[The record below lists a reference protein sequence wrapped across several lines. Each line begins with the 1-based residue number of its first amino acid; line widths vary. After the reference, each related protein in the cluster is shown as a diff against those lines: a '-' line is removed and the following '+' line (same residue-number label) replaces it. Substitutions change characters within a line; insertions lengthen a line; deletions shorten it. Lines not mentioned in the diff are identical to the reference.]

1 MSHIK
6 GNIDQSSKLYQI
18 KAVSDKNIISGKND
32 LTHILHL
39 NELIKQSNIEELQNY
54 IQKEKPS
61 HFEIKIAIA
70 ELLKK
75 YEHKDQ
81 NFYIML
87 NLFLNTGFPINTG
100 INFQKKELLN
110 NPNLEEN
117 EEVTLL
123 NLAILLNDLE
133 FAKIVLKYHD
143 KNTINERDEKGL
155 NAIIN
160 SILFNK
166 NDNTDI
172 INLLISH
179 GADLNIIFKLEIA
192 PNKLEEHSLFTLA
205 CYKNLP
211 NVIKLLLDNPQIYV
225 NFQVQPT
232 GDTGLHICARGG
244 MENALKVLLSSDKIN
259 PDILNNEGKKA
270 DKLISDNENKNEI
283 LKLFVNHYNYIS
295 NKKNDVNNNLSIMKN
310 NNQYGNINNINK
322 KNINNEQLN
331 LNNINN
337 NINLINYDKINI
349 NNNNRNDEYKNYIN
363 NNNNLNNKNKM
374 SNMSN
379 NIEANQLR
387 QNLNTDNMASNESS
401 DFSEDQEI
409 KEKINSNKNIK
420 PQKINVNSQNPN
432 QPLSQMNSIKI
443 LNQKI
448 YNNLI
453 SNANSNFNFNVEIP
467 IKMIPRKKGFFKTEK
482 FKSLNNFFTPK
493 LNSFPILNLDTN
505 DKTFQLELEINELTS
520 QIKDLD
526 TETKEM
532 KERIE
537 KKKKIIEEKYN
548 DLKSKEDKLNKLNS
562 ELKKSQENEEQLMK
576 QQKEIISKFPEGKIY
591 EHSNKNGNKRELK
604 FRYHEIDELHMYK
617 ILNKDLLDYEL
628 YITERIRRQNEAIQ
642 IENKI
647 NEIKNIIKSL
657 SQEYDVQIYGSY
669 AMGLN
674 MEWSDVDLVLVK
686 NNENLENENN
696 NDENILLM
704 QQNNNDAND
713 NISVANT
720 DSTRESNNQQMLNQN
735 NNIPYPNP
743 INDSNIFDA
752 FIQRLRTNN
761 LEWIKGMN
769 IRDNLEIKILRI
781 ECSVNIPG
789 QNQSKRFDI
798 DISIEN
804 EKHNGLKCVN
814 LIKSYLN
821 EYPMLKPITIALRA
835 ILHSANLH
843 LPDKGGLS
851 AYGLILMVVSYI
863 QSQKESLNLN
873 EPDLCGKI
881 FYGFLKHYGVIFD
894 FNKYLI
900 LTYPANENSS
910 PNTDKESYINMNQY
924 GQEFIILDPLNNT
937 NNVAI
942 KSYQFMNLKMAF
954 MIAYMVTKEDCDCGC
969 HFGEAEFENSFLSTE
984 HCYLK
989 RMLNS
994 VRRFQG

>member
-1 MSHIK
+1 MSHTK
-6 GNIDQSSKLYQI
+6 GNFDQSSKANLYKI
-18 KAVSDKNIISGKND
+18 KAISDKNIISGKNE

-61 HFEIKIAIA
+61 QFEIKVAIA
-70 ELLKK
+70 ELMKK
-75 YEHKDQ
+75 YDPKDQ

-87 NLFLNTGFPINTG
+87 NIFLNTGFPINTG

-110 NPNLEEN
+110 NANLEEN
-117 EEVTLL
+117 EEVNLL

-133 FAKIVLKYHD
+133 FTKIVLKYHD
-143 KNTINERDEKGL
+143 KNTINEKDVKGQ

-179 GADLNIIFKLEIA
+179 GANLNITFKLEIS
-192 PNKLEEHSLFTLA
+192 PNKFEEHSLFTLA

-225 NFQVQPT
+225 NFQVHPT

-259 PDILNNEGKKA
+259 PDILNKEGKKA

-295 NKKNDVNNNLSIMKN
+295 KKKNDVNNNLTMMKN
-310 NNQYGNINNINK
+310 NNQFGNINNINK

-331 LNNINN
+331 ANNINN
-337 NINLINYDKINI
+337 NINI
-349 NNNNRNDEYKNYIN
+349 NNNRNDEYKNYIN
-363 NNNNLNNKNKM
+363 KNNLNNKNKM
-374 SNMSN
+374 SNMN
-379 NIEANQLR
+379 NNLEANQIR
-387 QNLNTDNMASNESS
+387 QNINTENMVSNESS
-401 DFSEDQEI
+401 DFSEDQET
-409 KEKINSNKNIK
+409 KEKINNGKNIK
-420 PQKINVNSQNPN
+420 PQKINVNNPNSN

-453 SNANSNFNFNVEIP
+453 SNGNSNFNFNVEIP

-493 LNSFPILNLDTN
+493 LNSFPILNLDIN
-505 DKTFQLELEINELTS
+505 DKTFQLELEISELNSKINELD
-520 QIKDLD
+520 K
-526 TETKEM
+526 ETKEM

-537 KKKKIIEEKYN
+537 KKKKLIEEKN
-548 DLKSKEDKLNKLNS
+548 KDLNSKEEKLSELNS
-562 ELKKSQENEEQLMK
+562 NLQKAQENEEQLMK
-576 QQKEIISKFPEGKIY
+576 EQKEIISKFPEGKIY
-591 EHSNKNGNKRELK
+591 DKSNKNSNNKRELK
-604 FRYHEIDELHMYK
+604 FRYNEIDELQMYK

-642 IENKI
+642 FENKI
-647 NEIKNIIKSL
+647 NEIKNIIRSL
-657 SQEYDVQIYGSY
+657 SQEYDVQTYGSY

-674 MEWSDVDLVLVK
+674 MEWSDIDLVLVK
-686 NNENLENENN
+686 VNDNQENENN

-704 QQNNNDAND
+704 QPNNNDAQND

-720 DSTRESNNQQMLNQN
+720 DSTRESVNPLLINQN
-735 NNIPYPNP
+735 NNIQFPNQ
-743 INDSNIFDA
+743 INNSNILDLL
-752 FIQRLRTNN
+752 IQRLRTNPQ
-761 LEWIKGMN
+761 EWIKGMN
-769 IRDNLEIKILRI
+769 LRENLEIKILRI

-789 QNQSKRFDI
+789 ENQARRFDI
-798 DISIEN
+798 DITIEN
-804 EKHNGLKCVN
+804 EKHYGLKCVN
-814 LIKSYLN
+814 LIKSYLK

-873 EPDLCGKI
+873 EPDICGKI

-900 LTYPANENSS
+900 LTYPTNENSNG
-910 PNTDKESYINMNQY
+910 NTDKESYNNMNQY

-942 KSYQFMNLKMAF
+942 KSFQFMNLKMAF

>member
-1 MSHIK
+1 MSHTK
-6 GNIDQSSKLYQI
+6 GNFDQSSKANLYKI
-18 KAVSDKNIISGKND
+18 KAISDKNIISGKNE

-61 HFEIKIAIA
+61 QFEIKVAIA
-70 ELLKK
+70 ELMKK
-75 YEHKDQ
+75 YDPKDQ

-87 NLFLNTGFPINTG
+87 NIFLNTGFPINTG

-110 NPNLEEN
+110 NANLEEN
-117 EEVTLL
+117 EEVNLL

-133 FAKIVLKYHD
+133 FAKLVLKYHD
-143 KNTINERDEKGL
+143 KNTINEKDEKGQ

-179 GADLNIIFKLEIA
+179 GANLNITFKLEIS
-192 PNKLEEHSLFTLA
+192 PNKFEEHSLFTLA

-225 NFQVQPT
+225 NFQVHPT

-259 PDILNNEGKKA
+259 PDILNKEGKKA

-295 NKKNDVNNNLSIMKN
+295 KKKNDVNNNLTMMKN
-310 NNQYGNINNINK
+310 NNQFGNINNINK

-331 LNNINN
+331 ANNINN
-337 NINLINYDKINI
+337 NINI
-349 NNNNRNDEYKNYIN
+349 NNNRNDEYKNYIN
-363 NNNNLNNKNKM
+363 KNNLNNKNKM
-374 SNMSN
+374 SNMN
-379 NIEANQLR
+379 NNLEANQIR
-387 QNLNTDNMASNESS
+387 QNINTQNMVSNESS
-401 DFSEDQEI
+401 DFSEDQET
-409 KEKINSNKNIK
+409 KEKINNGKNIK
-420 PQKINVNSQNPN
+420 PQKINVNNPNSN

-453 SNANSNFNFNVEIP
+453 SNGNSNFNFNVEIP

-493 LNSFPILNLDTN
+493 LNSFPILNLDIN
-505 DKTFQLELEINELTS
+505 DKTFQLELEISELNSKINELD
-520 QIKDLD
+520 K
-526 TETKEM
+526 ETKEM

-537 KKKKIIEEKYN
+537 KKKKLIEEKN
-548 DLKSKEDKLNKLNS
+548 KDLNSKEEELNKLNS
-562 ELKKSQENEEQLMK
+562 NLQKAQENEEQLMK
-576 QQKEIISKFPEGKIY
+576 EQKEIISKFPEGKIY
-591 EHSNKNGNKRELK
+591 DKSNKNSNNKRELK
-604 FRYHEIDELHMYK
+604 FRYNEIDELQMYK

-642 IENKI
+642 FENKI
-647 NEIKNIIKSL
+647 NEIKNIIRSL
-657 SQEYDVQIYGSY
+657 SQEYDVQTYGSY

-674 MEWSDVDLVLVK
+674 MEWSDIDLVLVK
-686 NNENLENENN
+686 VNDNQENENN

-704 QQNNNDAND
+704 QPNNNDAQND

-720 DSTRESNNQQMLNQN
+720 DSTRESVNPLLINQN
-735 NNIPYPNP
+735 NNIQFPNQ
-743 INDSNIFDA
+743 INNSNILDLL
-752 FIQRLRTNN
+752 IQRLRTNPQ
-761 LEWIKGMN
+761 EWIKGMN
-769 IRDNLEIKILRI
+769 LRENLEIKILRI

-789 QNQSKRFDI
+789 ENQPRRFDI
-798 DISIEN
+798 DITIEN
-804 EKHNGLKCVN
+804 EKHYGLKCVN
-814 LIKSYLN
+814 LIKSYLK

-873 EPDLCGKI
+873 EPDICGKI

-900 LTYPANENSS
+900 LTYPTNENSNG
-910 PNTDKESYINMNQY
+910 NTDKESYNNMNQY

-942 KSYQFMNLKMAF
+942 KSFQFMNLKMAF

>member
-1 MSHIK
+1 MSHTK
-6 GNIDQSSKLYQI
+6 GNFDQSSKANLYKI
-18 KAVSDKNIISGKND
+18 KAISDKNIISGKNE

-61 HFEIKIAIA
+61 QFEIKVAIA
-70 ELLKK
+70 ELMKK
-75 YEHKDQ
+75 YDPKDQ

-87 NLFLNTGFPINTG
+87 NIFLNTGFPINTG

-110 NPNLEEN
+110 NSNLEEN
-117 EEVTLL
+117 EEVNLL

-133 FAKIVLKYHD
+133 FAKLVLKYHD
-143 KNTINERDEKGL
+143 KNTINEKDEKGQ

-179 GADLNIIFKLEIA
+179 GANLNITFKLEIS
-192 PNKLEEHSLFTLA
+192 PNKFEEHSLFTLA

-225 NFQVQPT
+225 NFQVHPT

-259 PDILNNEGKKA
+259 PDILNKEGKKA

-295 NKKNDVNNNLSIMKN
+295 KKKNDVNNNLTMMKN
-310 NNQYGNINNINK
+310 NNQFGNINNINK

-331 LNNINN
+331 TNNINN
-337 NINLINYDKINI
+337 NINI
-349 NNNNRNDEYKNYIN
+349 NNNRNDEYKNYIN
-363 NNNNLNNKNKM
+363 KNNLNNKNKM
-374 SNMSN
+374 SNMN
-379 NIEANQLR
+379 NNLEANQIR
-387 QNLNTDNMASNESS
+387 KNINTENMVSNESS
-401 DFSEDQEI
+401 DFSEDQET
-409 KEKINSNKNIK
+409 KEKINNGKNIK
-420 PQKINVNSQNPN
+420 PQKINVNNPNSN

-453 SNANSNFNFNVEIP
+453 SNGNSNFNFNVEIP

-493 LNSFPILNLDTN
+493 LNSFPILNLDIN
-505 DKTFQLELEINELTS
+505 DKTFQLELEISELNSKINELD
-520 QIKDLD
+520 K
-526 TETKEM
+526 ETKEM

-537 KKKKIIEEKYN
+537 KKKKLIEEKN
-548 DLKSKEDKLNKLNS
+548 KDLNSKEEKLSELNS
-562 ELKKSQENEEQLMK
+562 DLQKAQENEEQLMK
-576 QQKEIISKFPEGKIY
+576 EQNEIISKFPEGKIY
-591 EHSNKNGNKRELK
+591 DKSNKNSNNKRELK
-604 FRYHEIDELHMYK
+604 FRYNEIDELQMYK

-642 IENKI
+642 FENKI
-647 NEIKNIIKSL
+647 NEIKNIIRSL
-657 SQEYDVQIYGSY
+657 SQEYDVQTYGSY

-674 MEWSDVDLVLVK
+674 MEWSDIDLVLVK
-686 NNENLENENN
+686 VNDNQENENN

-704 QQNNNDAND
+704 QPNNNDAQND

-720 DSTRESNNQQMLNQN
+720 DSTRESVNPLLINQN
-735 NNIPYPNP
+735 NNIQFPNQ
-743 INDSNIFDA
+743 INNSNILDLL
-752 FIQRLRTNN
+752 IQRLRTNPQ
-761 LEWIKGMN
+761 EWIKGMN
-769 IRDNLEIKILRI
+769 LRENLEIKILRI

-789 QNQSKRFDI
+789 ENQPRRFDI
-798 DISIEN
+798 DITIEN
-804 EKHNGLKCVN
+804 EKHYGLKCVN
-814 LIKSYLN
+814 LIKSYLK

-873 EPDLCGKI
+873 EPDICGKI

-900 LTYPANENSS
+900 LTYPTNENSNG
-910 PNTDKESYINMNQY
+910 NTDKESYNNMNQY

-942 KSYQFMNLKMAF
+942 KSFQFMNLKMAF

>member
-1 MSHIK
+1 MSHTK
-6 GNIDQSSKLYQI
+6 GNFDQSSKANLYKI
-18 KAVSDKNIISGKND
+18 KAISDKNIISGKNE

-61 HFEIKIAIA
+61 QFEIKVAIA
-70 ELLKK
+70 ELMKK
-75 YEHKDQ
+75 YDPKDQ

-87 NLFLNTGFPINTG
+87 NIFLNTGFPINTG

-110 NPNLEEN
+110 NANLEEN
-117 EEVTLL
+117 EEVNLL

-133 FAKIVLKYHD
+133 FTKIVLKYHD
-143 KNTINERDEKGL
+143 KNTINEKDEKGQ

-179 GADLNIIFKLEIA
+179 GANLNITFKLEIS
-192 PNKLEEHSLFTLA
+192 PNKFEEHSLFTLA

-225 NFQVQPT
+225 NFQVHPT

-259 PDILNNEGKKA
+259 PDILNKEGKKA

-295 NKKNDVNNNLSIMKN
+295 KKKNDVNNNLTMMKN
-310 NNQYGNINNINK
+310 NNQFGNINNINK

-331 LNNINN
+331 ANNINN
-337 NINLINYDKINI
+337 NINI
-349 NNNNRNDEYKNYIN
+349 NNNRNDEYKNYIN
-363 NNNNLNNKNKM
+363 KNNLNNKNKM
-374 SNMSN
+374 SNMN
-379 NIEANQLR
+379 NNLEANQIR
-387 QNLNTDNMASNESS
+387 QNINTENMISNESS
-401 DFSEDQEI
+401 DFSEDQET
-409 KEKINSNKNIK
+409 KEKINNGKNIK
-420 PQKINVNSQNPN
+420 PQKINVNNPNSN

-453 SNANSNFNFNVEIP
+453 SNGNSNFHFNVEIP

-493 LNSFPILNLDTN
+493 LNSFPILNLDIN
-505 DKTFQLELEINELTS
+505 DKTFQLELEISELNSKITE
-520 QIKDLD
+520 LD
-526 TETKEM
+526 KETKEM

-537 KKKKIIEEKYN
+537 KKKKLIEEKN
-548 DLKSKEDKLNKLNS
+548 KDLNSKEEKLSELNS
-562 ELKKSQENEEQLMK
+562 DLQKAQENEEQLMK
-576 QQKEIISKFPEGKIY
+576 EQKEIISKFPEGKIY
-591 EHSNKNGNKRELK
+591 DKSNKNSNNKRELK
-604 FRYHEIDELHMYK
+604 FRYNEIDELQMYK

-642 IENKI
+642 FENKI
-647 NEIKNIIKSL
+647 NEIKNIIRSL
-657 SQEYDVQIYGSY
+657 SQEYDVQTYGSY

-674 MEWSDVDLVLVK
+674 MEWSDIDLVLVK
-686 NNENLENENN
+686 VNDNQENENN

-704 QQNNNDAND
+704 QPNNNDAQND

-720 DSTRESNNQQMLNQN
+720 DSTRESVNPLLINQN
-735 NNIPYPNP
+735 NNIQFPNQ
-743 INDSNIFDA
+743 INNSNILDLL
-752 FIQRLRTNN
+752 IQRLRTNPQ
-761 LEWIKGMN
+761 EWIKGMN
-769 IRDNLEIKILRI
+769 LRENLEIKILRI

-789 QNQSKRFDI
+789 ENQARRFDI
-798 DISIEN
+798 DITIEN
-804 EKHNGLKCVN
+804 EKHYGLKCVN
-814 LIKSYLN
+814 LIKSYLK

-873 EPDLCGKI
+873 EPDICGKI

-900 LTYPANENSS
+900 LTYPTNENSNG
-910 PNTDKESYINMNQY
+910 NTDKESYNNMNQY

-942 KSYQFMNLKMAF
+942 KSFQFMNLKMAF

>member
-1 MSHIK
+1 MSHTK
-6 GNIDQSSKLYQI
+6 GNFDQSSKANLYKI
-18 KAVSDKNIISGKND
+18 KAISDKNIISGKNE

-61 HFEIKIAIA
+61 QFEIKVAIA
-70 ELLKK
+70 ELMKK
-75 YEHKDQ
+75 YDPKDQ

-87 NLFLNTGFPINTG
+87 NIFLNTGFPINTG

-110 NPNLEEN
+110 NSNLEEN
-117 EEVTLL
+117 EEVNLL

-133 FAKIVLKYHD
+133 FTKIVLKYHD
-143 KNTINERDEKGL
+143 KNTINEKDEKGQ

-179 GADLNIIFKLEIA
+179 GANLNITFKLEIS
-192 PNKLEEHSLFTLA
+192 PNKFEEHSLFTLA

-225 NFQVQPT
+225 NFQVHPT

-259 PDILNNEGKKA
+259 PDILNKEGKKA

-295 NKKNDVNNNLSIMKN
+295 KKKNDVNNNLTMIKN
-310 NNQYGNINNINK
+310 NTQFGNINNINK

-331 LNNINN
+331 ANNINN
-337 NINLINYDKINI
+337 NINI
-349 NNNNRNDEYKNYIN
+349 NNNRNDEYKNYIN
-363 NNNNLNNKNKM
+363 KNNLNNKNKM
-374 SNMSN
+374 SNMN
-379 NIEANQLR
+379 NNLEANQIR
-387 QNLNTDNMASNESS
+387 KNINNENMVSNESS
-401 DFSEDQEI
+401 DFSEDQET
-409 KEKINSNKNIK
+409 KEKINNGKNIK
-420 PQKINVNSQNPN
+420 PQKINVNNPNSN
-432 QPLSQMNSIKI
+432 QPLSKMNSIKI
-443 LNQKI
+443 LNKKI

-453 SNANSNFNFNVEIP
+453 SNGNSNFNFNVEIP

-493 LNSFPILNLDTN
+493 LNSFPILNLDIN
-505 DKTFQLELEINELTS
+505 DKTFQLELEISELNSKITE
-520 QIKDLD
+520 LD
-526 TETKEM
+526 KETKEM

-537 KKKKIIEEKYN
+537 KKKKLIEEKN
-548 DLKSKEDKLNKLNS
+548 KDLNSKEEKLSELNS
-562 ELKKSQENEEQLMK
+562 DLQKAQENEEQLMK
-576 QQKEIISKFPEGKIY
+576 EQKEIISKFPEGKIY
-591 EHSNKNGNKRELK
+591 DKSNKNSNNKRELK
-604 FRYHEIDELHMYK
+604 FRYNEIDELQMYK

-642 IENKI
+642 FENKI
-647 NEIKNIIKSL
+647 NEIKNIIRSL
-657 SQEYDVQIYGSY
+657 SQEYDVQTYGSY

-674 MEWSDVDLVLVK
+674 MEWSDIDLVLVK
-686 NNENLENENN
+686 VNDNQENENN

-704 QQNNNDAND
+704 QPNNNDAQND

-720 DSTRESNNQQMLNQN
+720 DSTRESVNPLLINQN
-735 NNIPYPNP
+735 NNIQFPNQ
-743 INDSNIFDA
+743 INNSNILDLL
-752 FIQRLRTNN
+752 IQRLRTNPQ
-761 LEWIKGMN
+761 EWIKGMN
-769 IRDNLEIKILRI
+769 LRENLEIKILRI

-789 QNQSKRFDI
+789 ENQPRRFDI
-798 DISIEN
+798 DITIEN
-804 EKHNGLKCVN
+804 EKHYGLKCVN
-814 LIKSYLN
+814 LIKSYLK

-873 EPDLCGKI
+873 EPDICGKI

-900 LTYPANENSS
+900 LTYPTNENSNG
-910 PNTDKESYINMNQY
+910 NTDKESYNNMNQY

-942 KSYQFMNLKMAF
+942 KSFQFMNLKMAF

>member
-1 MSHIK
+1 
-6 GNIDQSSKLYQI
+6 
-18 KAVSDKNIISGKND
+18 
-32 LTHILHL
+32 
-39 NELIKQSNIEELQNY
+39 LQNY

-61 HFEIKIAIA
+61 KFEIKVAIA
-70 ELLKK
+70 ELMKK
-75 YEHKDQ
+75 YDPKDQ

-87 NLFLNTGFPINTG
+87 NIFLNTGFPINTG

-110 NPNLEEN
+110 NANLEEN
-117 EEVTLL
+117 EEVNLL

-133 FAKIVLKYHD
+133 FTKIVLKYHD
-143 KNTINERDEKGL
+143 KNTINEKDEKGQ

-166 NDNTDI
+166 NDNIDI

-179 GADLNIIFKLEIA
+179 GANLNITFKLEIS
-192 PNKLEEHSLFTLA
+192 PNKFEEHSLFTLA

-225 NFQVQPT
+225 NFQVHPT

-259 PDILNNEGKKA
+259 PDILNKEGKKA

-295 NKKNDVNNNLSIMKN
+295 KKKNDVNNNLTMMKN
-310 NNQYGNINNINK
+310 NNQFGNINNINK

-331 LNNINN
+331 TNNINN
-337 NINLINYDKINI
+337 NINI
-349 NNNNRNDEYKNYIN
+349 NNNRNDEYKNYIN
-363 NNNNLNNKNKM
+363 KNNLNNKNKM
-374 SNMSN
+374 SNMN
-379 NIEANQLR
+379 NNLEANQIR
-387 QNLNTDNMASNESS
+387 KNINTENMVSNESS
-401 DFSEDQEI
+401 DFSEDQET
-409 KEKINSNKNIK
+409 KEKINNGKNIK
-420 PQKINVNSQNPN
+420 PQKINVHNQNSN

-453 SNANSNFNFNVEIP
+453 SNGNSNFNFNVEIP

-493 LNSFPILNLDTN
+493 LNSFPILNLDIN
-505 DKTFQLELEINELTS
+505 DKTFQLELEISELNSKINELD
-520 QIKDLD
+520 K
-526 TETKEM
+526 ETKEM

-537 KKKKIIEEKYN
+537 KKKKLIEEKN
-548 DLKSKEDKLNKLNS
+548 KDLNSKEEKLNELNS
-562 ELKKSQENEEQLMK
+562 DLQKAQENEEQLMK
-576 QQKEIISKFPEGKIY
+576 EQKEIISKFPEGKIY
-591 EHSNKNGNKRELK
+591 DKSNKNSNNKRELK
-604 FRYHEIDELHMYK
+604 FRYNEIDELQMYK

-642 IENKI
+642 FENKI
-647 NEIKNIIKSL
+647 NEIKNIIRSL
-657 SQEYDVQIYGSY
+657 SQEYDVQTYGSY

-674 MEWSDVDLVLVK
+674 MEWSDIDLVLVK
-686 NNENLENENN
+686 VNDNQENENN

-704 QQNNNDAND
+704 QPNNNDAQND

-720 DSTRESNNQQMLNQN
+720 DSTRESVNPLLINQN
-735 NNIPYPNP
+735 NNIQFPNQ
-743 INDSNIFDA
+743 INNSNILDLL
-752 FIQRLRTNN
+752 IQRLRTNPQ
-761 LEWIKGMN
+761 EWIKGMN
-769 IRDNLEIKILRI
+769 LRENLEIKILRI

-789 QNQSKRFDI
+789 ENQPRRFDI
-798 DISIEN
+798 DITIEN
-804 EKHNGLKCVN
+804 EKHYGLKCVN
-814 LIKSYLN
+814 LIKSYLK

-873 EPDLCGKI
+873 EPDICGKI

-900 LTYPANENSS
+900 LTYPTNENSNG
-910 PNTDKESYINMNQY
+910 NTDKESYNNMNQY

-942 KSYQFMNLKMAF
+942 KSFQFMNLKMAF

>member
-1 MSHIK
+1 MSHTK
-6 GNIDQSSKLYQI
+6 GNFDQTSKANLYKI
-18 KAVSDKNIISGKND
+18 KAISDKNMVSGKNE

-61 HFEIKIAIA
+61 QFEIKVAIA
-70 ELLKK
+70 ELMKK
-75 YEHKDQ
+75 YEPKDQ

-87 NLFLNTGFPINTG
+87 NIFLNTGFPINTG
-100 INFQKKELLN
+100 INFQKKESSN
-110 NPNLEEN
+110 NANLEEN
-117 EEVTLL
+117 EEVNLL

-133 FAKIVLKYHD
+133 FTKIVLKYHD
-143 KNTINERDEKGL
+143 KNTINEKDEKGQ

-179 GADLNIIFKLEIA
+179 GANLNITFKLEIS
-192 PNKLEEHSLFTLA
+192 PNKFEEHSLFTLA

-225 NFQVQPT
+225 NFQVHPT

-259 PDILNNEGKKA
+259 PDILNKEGKKA

-295 NKKNDVNNNLSIMKN
+295 KKKNDVNNNLTMMKN
-310 NNQYGNINNINK
+310 NNQFGNINNINK

-331 LNNINN
+331 ANNINN
-337 NINLINYDKINI
+337 NINI
-349 NNNNRNDEYKNYIN
+349 NNNRNDEYKNYIN
-363 NNNNLNNKNKM
+363 KNNLNNKNKM
-374 SNMSN
+374 SNMN
-379 NIEANQLR
+379 NNLEANQIR
-387 QNLNTDNMASNESS
+387 QNINTENMISNESS
-401 DFSEDQEI
+401 DFSEDQET
-409 KEKINSNKNIK
+409 KEKINNGKNIK
-420 PQKINVNSQNPN
+420 PQKINVNNPNSN

-453 SNANSNFNFNVEIP
+453 SNGNSNFHFNVEIP

-493 LNSFPILNLDTN
+493 LNSFPILNLDIN
-505 DKTFQLELEINELTS
+505 DKTFQLELEISELNSKITE
-520 QIKDLD
+520 LD
-526 TETKEM
+526 KETKEM

-537 KKKKIIEEKYN
+537 KKKKLIEEKN
-548 DLKSKEDKLNKLNS
+548 KDLNSKEEKLSELNS
-562 ELKKSQENEEQLMK
+562 DLQKAQENEEQLMK
-576 QQKEIISKFPEGKIY
+576 EQKEIISKFPEGKIY
-591 EHSNKNGNKRELK
+591 DKSNKNSNNKRELK
-604 FRYHEIDELHMYK
+604 FRYNEIDELQMYK

-642 IENKI
+642 FENKI
-647 NEIKNIIKSL
+647 NEIKNIIRSL
-657 SQEYDVQIYGSY
+657 SQEYDVQTYGSY

-674 MEWSDVDLVLVK
+674 MEWSDIDLVLVK
-686 NNENLENENN
+686 VNDNQENENN

-704 QQNNNDAND
+704 QPNNNDAQND

-720 DSTRESNNQQMLNQN
+720 DSTRESVNPLLINQN
-735 NNIPYPNP
+735 NNIQFPNQ
-743 INDSNIFDA
+743 INNSNILDLL
-752 FIQRLRTNN
+752 IQRLRTNPQ
-761 LEWIKGMN
+761 EWIKGMN
-769 IRDNLEIKILRI
+769 LRENLEIKILRI

-789 QNQSKRFDI
+789 ENQARRFDI
-798 DISIEN
+798 DITIEN
-804 EKHNGLKCVN
+804 EKHYGLKCVN
-814 LIKSYLN
+814 LIKSYLK

-873 EPDLCGKI
+873 EPDICGKI

-900 LTYPANENSS
+900 LTYPTNENSNG
-910 PNTDKESYINMNQY
+910 NTDKESYNNMNQY

-942 KSYQFMNLKMAF
+942 KSFQFMNLKMAF

>member
-1 MSHIK
+1 MSHTK
-6 GNIDQSSKLYQI
+6 GNFDQTSKANLYKI
-18 KAVSDKNIISGKND
+18 KAISDKNIISGKNE

-61 HFEIKIAIA
+61 QFEIKVAIA
-70 ELLKK
+70 ELMKK
-75 YEHKDQ
+75 YDPKDQ

-87 NLFLNTGFPINTG
+87 NIFLNTGFPVNTG

-110 NPNLEEN
+110 NANLEEN
-117 EEVTLL
+117 EEVNLL

-133 FAKIVLKYHD
+133 FTKIVLKYHD
-143 KNTINERDEKGL
+143 KNTINEKDEKGQ

-179 GADLNIIFKLEIA
+179 GANLNITFKLEIS
-192 PNKLEEHSLFTLA
+192 PNKFEEHSLFTLA

-225 NFQVQPT
+225 NFQVHPT

-259 PDILNNEGKKA
+259 PDILNKEGKKA

-295 NKKNDVNNNLSIMKN
+295 KKKNDVNNNLTMMKN
-310 NNQYGNINNINK
+310 NNQFGNINNINK

-331 LNNINN
+331 TNNINN
-337 NINLINYDKINI
+337 NINI
-349 NNNNRNDEYKNYIN
+349 NNNRNDEYKNYIN
-363 NNNNLNNKNKM
+363 KNNLNNKNKM
-374 SNMSN
+374 SNMN
-379 NIEANQLR
+379 NNLEANQIR
-387 QNLNTDNMASNESS
+387 QNINTENMVSNESS
-401 DFSEDQEI
+401 DFSEDQET
-409 KEKINSNKNIK
+409 KEKINNGKNIK
-420 PQKINVNSQNPN
+420 PQKINVNNQNSN

-453 SNANSNFNFNVEIP
+453 SNGNSNFNFNVEIP

-493 LNSFPILNLDTN
+493 LNSFPILNLDIN
-505 DKTFQLELEINELTS
+505 DKKLQLELEIIELNSKINELD
-520 QIKDLD
+520 K
-526 TETKEM
+526 ETKEM

-537 KKKKIIEEKYN
+537 KKKKLIEEKN
-548 DLKSKEDKLNKLNS
+548 KDLNSKEEELNKLNS
-562 ELKKSQENEEQLMK
+562 NLQKAQENEEQLMK
-576 QQKEIISKFPEGKIY
+576 EQNEIISKFPEGKIY
-591 EHSNKNGNKRELK
+591 NKSNKNSNNKRELK
-604 FRYHEIDELHMYK
+604 FRYNEIDELQMYK

-642 IENKI
+642 FENKI
-647 NEIKNIIKSL
+647 NEIKNIIRSL
-657 SQEYDVQIYGSY
+657 SQEYDVQTYGSY

-674 MEWSDVDLVLVK
+674 MEWSDIDLVLVK
-686 NNENLENENN
+686 VNDNQENENN

-704 QQNNNDAND
+704 QPNNNDAQND

-720 DSTRESNNQQMLNQN
+720 DSTRESVNPLLINQN
-735 NNIPYPNP
+735 NNIQFPNQ
-743 INDSNIFDA
+743 INNSNILDLL
-752 FIQRLRTNN
+752 IQRLRTNPQ
-761 LEWIKGMN
+761 EWIKGMN
-769 IRDNLEIKILRI
+769 LRENLEIKILRI
-781 ECSVNIPG
+781 ECSVTIPG
-789 QNQSKRFDI
+789 ENQPRRFDI
-798 DISIEN
+798 DITIEN
-804 EKHNGLKCVN
+804 EKHYGLKCVN
-814 LIKSYLN
+814 LIKSYLK

-873 EPDLCGKI
+873 EPDICGKI

-900 LTYPANENSS
+900 LTYPTNENSNG
-910 PNTDKESYINMNQY
+910 NTDKESYNNMNQY

-942 KSYQFMNLKMAF
+942 KSFQFMNLKMAF

>member
-1 MSHIK
+1 MSHTK
-6 GNIDQSSKLYQI
+6 GNFDQSSKANLYKI
-18 KAVSDKNIISGKND
+18 KAISDKNIISGKNE

-61 HFEIKIAIA
+61 QFEIKVAIA
-70 ELLKK
+70 ELMKK
-75 YEHKDQ
+75 YDPKDQ

-87 NLFLNTGFPINTG
+87 NIFLNTGFPINTG

-110 NPNLEEN
+110 NANLEEN
-117 EEVTLL
+117 EEVNLL

-133 FAKIVLKYHD
+133 FTKIVLKYHD
-143 KNTINERDEKGL
+143 KNTINEKDEKGQ

-179 GADLNIIFKLEIA
+179 GANLNITFKLEIS
-192 PNKLEEHSLFTLA
+192 PNKFEEHSLFTLA

-211 NVIKLLLDNPQIYV
+211 NVIKLLLENPQIYV
-225 NFQVQPT
+225 NFQVHPT

-259 PDILNNEGKKA
+259 PDILNKEGKKA

-295 NKKNDVNNNLSIMKN
+295 KKKNDVNNNLTMMKN
-310 NNQYGNINNINK
+310 NNQFGNINNINK

-331 LNNINN
+331 TNNINN
-337 NINLINYDKINI
+337 NINI
-349 NNNNRNDEYKNYIN
+349 NNNRNDEYKNYIN
-363 NNNNLNNKNKM
+363 KNNLNNKNKM
-374 SNMSN
+374 SNMN
-379 NIEANQLR
+379 NNLEANQIR
-387 QNLNTDNMASNESS
+387 QNINTQNMVSNESS
-401 DFSEDQEI
+401 DFSEDQET
-409 KEKINSNKNIK
+409 KEKINNGKNIK
-420 PQKINVNSQNPN
+420 PQKINVNNPNSN

-453 SNANSNFNFNVEIP
+453 SNGNSNFNFNVEIP

-493 LNSFPILNLDTN
+493 LNSFPILNLDIN
-505 DKTFQLELEINELTS
+505 DKTFQLELEISELNSKINELD
-520 QIKDLD
+520 K
-526 TETKEM
+526 ETKEM

-537 KKKKIIEEKYN
+537 KKKKLIEEKN
-548 DLKSKEDKLNKLNS
+548 KDLNSKEEKLSELNS
-562 ELKKSQENEEQLMK
+562 NLQKAQENEEQLMK
-576 QQKEIISKFPEGKIY
+576 EQKEIISKFPEGKIY
-591 EHSNKNGNKRELK
+591 DKSNKNSNNKRELK
-604 FRYHEIDELHMYK
+604 FRYNEIDELQMYK

-642 IENKI
+642 FENKI
-647 NEIKNIIKSL
+647 NEIKNIIRSL
-657 SQEYDVQIYGSY
+657 SQEYDVQTYGSY

-674 MEWSDVDLVLVK
+674 MEWSDIDLVLVK
-686 NNENLENENN
+686 VNDNQENENN

-704 QQNNNDAND
+704 QPNNNDAQND

-720 DSTRESNNQQMLNQN
+720 DSTRESVNPLLINQN
-735 NNIPYPNP
+735 NNIQFPNQ
-743 INDSNIFDA
+743 INNSNILDLL
-752 FIQRLRTNN
+752 IQRLRTNPQ
-761 LEWIKGMN
+761 EWIKGMN
-769 IRDNLEIKILRI
+769 LRENLEIKILRI

-789 QNQSKRFDI
+789 ENQPRRFDI
-798 DISIEN
+798 DITIEN
-804 EKHNGLKCVN
+804 EKHYGLKCVN
-814 LIKSYLN
+814 LIKSYLK

-873 EPDLCGKI
+873 EPDICGKI

-900 LTYPANENSS
+900 LTYPTNENSNG
-910 PNTDKESYINMNQY
+910 NTDKESYNNMNQY

-942 KSYQFMNLKMAF
+942 KSFQFMNLKMAF

>member
-1 MSHIK
+1 MSHTK
-6 GNIDQSSKLYQI
+6 GNFDQSSKANLYKI
-18 KAVSDKNIISGKND
+18 KAISDKNIISGKNE

-61 HFEIKIAIA
+61 QFEIKVAIA
-70 ELLKK
+70 ELMKK
-75 YEHKDQ
+75 YDPKDQ

-87 NLFLNTGFPINTG
+87 NIFLNTGFPINTG

-110 NPNLEEN
+110 NANLEEN
-117 EEVTLL
+117 EEVNLL
-123 NLAILLNDLE
+123 NLAVLLNDLE
-133 FAKIVLKYHD
+133 FTEIVLKYHD
-143 KNTINERDEKGL
+143 KNTINEKDEKGQ

-179 GADLNIIFKLEIA
+179 GANLNITFKLEIS
-192 PNKLEEHSLFTLA
+192 PNKFEEHSLFTLA

-225 NFQVQPT
+225 NFQVHPT

-259 PDILNNEGKKA
+259 PDILNKEGKKA

-295 NKKNDVNNNLSIMKN
+295 KKKNDVNNNLTMMKN
-310 NNQYGNINNINK
+310 NNQFGNINNINK

-331 LNNINN
+331 ANNINN
-337 NINLINYDKINI
+337 NINI
-349 NNNNRNDEYKNYIN
+349 NNNRNDEYKNYIN
-363 NNNNLNNKNKM
+363 KNNLNNKNKM
-374 SNMSN
+374 SNMN
-379 NIEANQLR
+379 NNLEANQIR
-387 QNLNTDNMASNESS
+387 KNINTENMVSNESS
-401 DFSEDQEI
+401 DFSEDQET
-409 KEKINSNKNIK
+409 KEKINNGKNIK
-420 PQKINVNSQNPN
+420 PQKINVNNPNSN

-453 SNANSNFNFNVEIP
+453 SNGNSNFNFNVEIP

-493 LNSFPILNLDTN
+493 LNSFPILNLDIN
-505 DKTFQLELEINELTS
+505 DKTFQLELEISELNSKINELD
-520 QIKDLD
+520 K
-526 TETKEM
+526 ETKEM

-537 KKKKIIEEKYN
+537 KKKKLIEEKN
-548 DLKSKEDKLNKLNS
+548 KDLNSKEEKLSELNS
-562 ELKKSQENEEQLMK
+562 DLQKAQENEEQLMK
-576 QQKEIISKFPEGKIY
+576 EQKEIISKFPEGKIY
-591 EHSNKNGNKRELK
+591 DKSNKNSNNKRELK
-604 FRYHEIDELHMYK
+604 FRYNEIDELQMYK

-642 IENKI
+642 FENKI
-647 NEIKNIIKSL
+647 NEIKNIIRSL
-657 SQEYDVQIYGSY
+657 SQEYDVQTYGSY

-674 MEWSDVDLVLVK
+674 MEWSDIDLVLVK
-686 NNENLENENN
+686 VNDNQENENN

-704 QQNNNDAND
+704 QPNNNDAQND

-720 DSTRESNNQQMLNQN
+720 DSTRESVNPLLINQN
-735 NNIPYPNP
+735 NNIQFPNQ
-743 INDSNIFDA
+743 INNSNILDLL
-752 FIQRLRTNN
+752 IQRLRTNPQ
-761 LEWIKGMN
+761 EWIKGMN
-769 IRDNLEIKILRI
+769 LRENLEIKILRI

-789 QNQSKRFDI
+789 ENQPRRFDI
-798 DISIEN
+798 DITIEN
-804 EKHNGLKCVN
+804 EKHYGLKCVN
-814 LIKSYLN
+814 LIKSYLK

-873 EPDLCGKI
+873 EPDICGKI

-900 LTYPANENSS
+900 LTYPTNENSNG
-910 PNTDKESYINMNQY
+910 NTDKESYNNMNQY

-942 KSYQFMNLKMAF
+942 KSFQFMNLKMAF

>member
-1 MSHIK
+1 MSHTK
-6 GNIDQSSKLYQI
+6 GNFDQSSKANLYKI
-18 KAVSDKNIISGKND
+18 KAISDKNIISGKNE

-61 HFEIKIAIA
+61 QFEIKVAIA
-70 ELLKK
+70 ELMKK
-75 YEHKDQ
+75 YDPKDQ

-87 NLFLNTGFPINTG
+87 NIFLNTGFPINTG

-110 NPNLEEN
+110 NANLEEN
-117 EEVTLL
+117 EEVNLL

-133 FAKIVLKYHD
+133 FTKIVLKYHD
-143 KNTINERDEKGL
+143 KNTINEKDEKGQ

-172 INLLISH
+172 INLLLSH
-179 GADLNIIFKLEIA
+179 GANLNITFKLEIT
-192 PNKLEEHSLFTLA
+192 PNKFEEHSLFTLA

-225 NFQVQPT
+225 NFQVHPT

-259 PDILNNEGKKA
+259 PDILNKEGKKA

-295 NKKNDVNNNLSIMKN
+295 KKKNDVNNNLTMMKN
-310 NNQYGNINNINK
+310 NNQFGNINNINK

-331 LNNINN
+331 ANNINN
-337 NINLINYDKINI
+337 NINI
-349 NNNNRNDEYKNYIN
+349 NNNRNDEYKNYIN
-363 NNNNLNNKNKM
+363 KNNLNNKNKM
-374 SNMSN
+374 SNMN
-379 NIEANQLR
+379 NNLEANQIR
-387 QNLNTDNMASNESS
+387 KNINTENMVSNESS
-401 DFSEDQEI
+401 DFSEDQET
-409 KEKINSNKNIK
+409 KEKINNGKNIK
-420 PQKINVNSQNPN
+420 PQKINVNNPNSN

-453 SNANSNFNFNVEIP
+453 SNGNSNFNFNVEIP

-493 LNSFPILNLDTN
+493 LNSFPILNLDIN
-505 DKTFQLELEINELTS
+505 DKTFQLELEISELNSKINELD
-520 QIKDLD
+520 K
-526 TETKEM
+526 ETKEM

-537 KKKKIIEEKYN
+537 KKKKLIEEKN
-548 DLKSKEDKLNKLNS
+548 KDLNSKEEKLSELNS
-562 ELKKSQENEEQLMK
+562 NLQKAQENEEQLMK
-576 QQKEIISKFPEGKIY
+576 EQKEIISKFPEGKIY
-591 EHSNKNGNKRELK
+591 DKSNKNSNNKRELK
-604 FRYHEIDELHMYK
+604 FRYNEIDELQMYK

-642 IENKI
+642 FENKI
-647 NEIKNIIKSL
+647 NEIKNIIRSL
-657 SQEYDVQIYGSY
+657 SQEYDVQTYGSY

-674 MEWSDVDLVLVK
+674 MEWSDIDLVLVK
-686 NNENLENENN
+686 VNDNQENENN

-704 QQNNNDAND
+704 QPNNNDAQND

-720 DSTRESNNQQMLNQN
+720 DSTRESVNPLLINQN
-735 NNIPYPNP
+735 NNIQFPNQ
-743 INDSNIFDA
+743 INNSNILDLL
-752 FIQRLRTNN
+752 IQRLRTNPQ
-761 LEWIKGMN
+761 EWIKGMN
-769 IRDNLEIKILRI
+769 LRENLEIKILRI

-789 QNQSKRFDI
+789 ENQPRRFDI
-798 DISIEN
+798 DITIEN
-804 EKHNGLKCVN
+804 EKHYGLKCVN
-814 LIKSYLN
+814 LIKSYLK

-873 EPDLCGKI
+873 EPDICGKI

-900 LTYPANENSS
+900 LTYPTNENSNG
-910 PNTDKESYINMNQY
+910 NTDKESYNNMNQY

-942 KSYQFMNLKMAF
+942 KSFQFMNLKMAF

>member
-1 MSHIK
+1 MSHTK
-6 GNIDQSSKLYQI
+6 GNFDQSSKANLYKI
-18 KAVSDKNIISGKND
+18 KAISDKNIISGKNE

-61 HFEIKIAIA
+61 QFEIKVAIA
-70 ELLKK
+70 ELMKK
-75 YEHKDQ
+75 YDPKDQ

-87 NLFLNTGFPINTG
+87 NIFLNTGFPINTG

-110 NPNLEEN
+110 NANLEEN
-117 EEVTLL
+117 EEVNLL

-133 FAKIVLKYHD
+133 FTKIVLKYHD
-143 KNTINERDEKGL
+143 KNTINEKDEKGQ

-179 GADLNIIFKLEIA
+179 GANLNITFKLEIS
-192 PNKLEEHSLFTLA
+192 PNKFEEHSLFTLA

-225 NFQVQPT
+225 NFQVHPT

-259 PDILNNEGKKA
+259 PDILNKEGKKA

-295 NKKNDVNNNLSIMKN
+295 KKKNDVNNNLTMMKN
-310 NNQYGNINNINK
+310 NNQFGNINNINK

-331 LNNINN
+331 TNNINN
-337 NINLINYDKINI
+337 NINI
-349 NNNNRNDEYKNYIN
+349 NNNRNDEYKNYIN
-363 NNNNLNNKNKM
+363 KNNLNNKNKM
-374 SNMSN
+374 SNMN
-379 NIEANQLR
+379 NNLEANQIR
-387 QNLNTDNMASNESS
+387 KNINTENMVSNESS
-401 DFSEDQEI
+401 DFSEDQET
-409 KEKINSNKNIK
+409 KEKINNGKNIK
-420 PQKINVNSQNPN
+420 PQKINVNNPNSN

-453 SNANSNFNFNVEIP
+453 SNGNSNFNFNVEIP

-493 LNSFPILNLDTN
+493 LNSFPILNLDIN
-505 DKTFQLELEINELTS
+505 DKTFQLELEISELNSKINELD
-520 QIKDLD
+520 K
-526 TETKEM
+526 ETKEM

-537 KKKKIIEEKYN
+537 KKKKLIEEKN
-548 DLKSKEDKLNKLNS
+548 KDLNSKEEKLSELNS
-562 ELKKSQENEEQLMK
+562 DLQKAQENEEQLMK
-576 QQKEIISKFPEGKIY
+576 EQKEIISKFPEGKIY
-591 EHSNKNGNKRELK
+591 DKSNKNSNNKRELK
-604 FRYHEIDELHMYK
+604 FRYNEIDELQMYK

-642 IENKI
+642 FENKI
-647 NEIKNIIKSL
+647 NEIKNIIRSL
-657 SQEYDVQIYGSY
+657 SQEYDVQTYGSY

-674 MEWSDVDLVLVK
+674 MEWSDIDLVLVK
-686 NNENLENENN
+686 VNDNQENENN

-704 QQNNNDAND
+704 QPNNNDAQND

-720 DSTRESNNQQMLNQN
+720 DSTRESVNPLLINQN
-735 NNIPYPNP
+735 NNIQFPNQ
-743 INDSNIFDA
+743 INNSNILDLL
-752 FIQRLRTNN
+752 IQRLRTNPQ
-761 LEWIKGMN
+761 EWIKGMN
-769 IRDNLEIKILRI
+769 LRENLEIKILRI

-789 QNQSKRFDI
+789 ENQPRRFDI
-798 DISIEN
+798 DITIEN
-804 EKHNGLKCVN
+804 EKHYGLKCVN
-814 LIKSYLN
+814 LIKSYLK

-873 EPDLCGKI
+873 EPDICGKI

-900 LTYPANENSS
+900 LTYPTNENSNG
-910 PNTDKESYINMNQY
+910 NTDKESYNNMNQY

-942 KSYQFMNLKMAF
+942 KSFQFMNLKMAF

>member
-1 MSHIK
+1 MSHTK
-6 GNIDQSSKLYQI
+6 GNFDQTSKANLYKI
-18 KAVSDKNIISGKND
+18 KAISDKNMVSGKNE

-61 HFEIKIAIA
+61 QFEIKVAIA
-70 ELLKK
+70 ELMKK
-75 YEHKDQ
+75 YEPKDQ

-87 NLFLNTGFPINTG
+87 NIFLNTGFPINTG

-110 NPNLEEN
+110 NSNLEEN
-117 EEVTLL
+117 EEVNLL

-133 FAKIVLKYHD
+133 FTKIVLKYHD
-143 KNTINERDEKGL
+143 KNTINEKDEKGQ

-160 SILFNK
+160 SILYNK

-179 GADLNIIFKLEIA
+179 GANLNITFKLEIS
-192 PNKLEEHSLFTLA
+192 PNKFEEHSLFTLA

-225 NFQVQPT
+225 NFQVHPT

-259 PDILNNEGKKA
+259 PDILNKEGKKA

-295 NKKNDVNNNLSIMKN
+295 KKKNDVNNNLTMMKN
-310 NNQYGNINNINK
+310 NNQFGNINNINK

-331 LNNINN
+331 TNNINN
-337 NINLINYDKINI
+337 NINI
-349 NNNNRNDEYKNYIN
+349 NNNRNDEYKNYIN
-363 NNNNLNNKNKM
+363 KNNLNNKNKM
-374 SNMSN
+374 SNMN
-379 NIEANQLR
+379 NNLEANQIR
-387 QNLNTDNMASNESS
+387 QNINTENMISNESS
-401 DFSEDQEI
+401 DFSEDQET
-409 KEKINSNKNIK
+409 KEKINNGKNIK
-420 PQKINVNSQNPN
+420 PQKINVNNPNSN

-453 SNANSNFNFNVEIP
+453 SNGNSNFHFNVEIP

-493 LNSFPILNLDTN
+493 LNSFPILNLDIN
-505 DKTFQLELEINELTS
+505 DKTFQLELEISELNSKITE
-520 QIKDLD
+520 LD
-526 TETKEM
+526 KETKEM

-537 KKKKIIEEKYN
+537 KKKKLIEEKN
-548 DLKSKEDKLNKLNS
+548 KDLNSKEEKLSELNS
-562 ELKKSQENEEQLMK
+562 DLQKAQENEEQLMK
-576 QQKEIISKFPEGKIY
+576 EQKEIISKFPEGKIY
-591 EHSNKNGNKRELK
+591 DKSNKNSNNKRELK
-604 FRYHEIDELHMYK
+604 FRYNEIDELQMYK

-642 IENKI
+642 FENKI
-647 NEIKNIIKSL
+647 NEIKNIIRSL
-657 SQEYDVQIYGSY
+657 SQEYDVQTYGSY

-674 MEWSDVDLVLVK
+674 MEWSDIDLVLVK
-686 NNENLENENN
+686 VNDNQENENN

-704 QQNNNDAND
+704 QPNNNDAQND

-720 DSTRESNNQQMLNQN
+720 DSTRESVNPLLINQN
-735 NNIPYPNP
+735 NNIQFPNQ
-743 INDSNIFDA
+743 INNSNILDLL
-752 FIQRLRTNN
+752 IQRLRTNPQ
-761 LEWIKGMN
+761 EWIKGMN
-769 IRDNLEIKILRI
+769 LRENLEIKILRI

-789 QNQSKRFDI
+789 ENQARRFDI
-798 DISIEN
+798 DITIEN
-804 EKHNGLKCVN
+804 EKHYGLKCVN
-814 LIKSYLN
+814 LIKSYLK

-873 EPDLCGKI
+873 EPDICGKI

-900 LTYPANENSS
+900 LTYPTNENSNG
-910 PNTDKESYINMNQY
+910 NTDKESYNNMNQY

-942 KSYQFMNLKMAF
+942 KSFQFMNLKMAF

>member
-1 MSHIK
+1 MSHTK
-6 GNIDQSSKLYQI
+6 GNFDQSSKANLYKI
-18 KAVSDKNIISGKND
+18 KAISDKNIISGKNE

-61 HFEIKIAIA
+61 QFEIKVAIA
-70 ELLKK
+70 ELMKK
-75 YEHKDQ
+75 YDPKDQ

-87 NLFLNTGFPINTG
+87 NIFLNTGFPINTG

-110 NPNLEEN
+110 NANLEEN
-117 EEVTLL
+117 EEVNLL

-133 FAKIVLKYHD
+133 FTKIVLKYHD
-143 KNTINERDEKGL
+143 KNTINEKDEKGQ

-179 GADLNIIFKLEIA
+179 GANLNITFKLEIS
-192 PNKLEEHSLFTLA
+192 PNKFEEHSLFTLA

-225 NFQVQPT
+225 NFQVHPT

-259 PDILNNEGKKA
+259 PDILNKEGKKA

-295 NKKNDVNNNLSIMKN
+295 KKKNDVNNNLTMMKN
-310 NNQYGNINNINK
+310 NNQFGNINNINK

-331 LNNINN
+331 ANNINN
-337 NINLINYDKINI
+337 NINI
-349 NNNNRNDEYKNYIN
+349 NNNRNDEYKNYIN
-363 NNNNLNNKNKM
+363 KNNLNNKNKM
-374 SNMSN
+374 SNMN
-379 NIEANQLR
+379 NNLEANQIR
-387 QNLNTDNMASNESS
+387 KNINTENMVSNESS
-401 DFSEDQEI
+401 DFSEDQET
-409 KEKINSNKNIK
+409 KEKINNGKNIK
-420 PQKINVNSQNPN
+420 PQKINVHNQNSN

-453 SNANSNFNFNVEIP
+453 SNGNSNFNFNVEIP

-493 LNSFPILNLDTN
+493 LNSFPILNLDIN
-505 DKTFQLELEINELTS
+505 DKTFQLELEISELNSKINELD
-520 QIKDLD
+520 K
-526 TETKEM
+526 ETKEM

-537 KKKKIIEEKYN
+537 KKKKLIEEKN
-548 DLKSKEDKLNKLNS
+548 KDLNSKEEELNKLNS
-562 ELKKSQENEEQLMK
+562 NLQKAQENEEQLMK
-576 QQKEIISKFPEGKIY
+576 EQKEIISKFPEGKIY
-591 EHSNKNGNKRELK
+591 DKSNKNSNNKRELK
-604 FRYHEIDELHMYK
+604 FRYNEIDELQMYK

-642 IENKI
+642 FENKI
-647 NEIKNIIKSL
+647 NEIKNIIRSL
-657 SQEYDVQIYGSY
+657 SQEYDVQTYGSY

-674 MEWSDVDLVLVK
+674 MEWSDIDLVLVK
-686 NNENLENENN
+686 VNDNQENENN

-704 QQNNNDAND
+704 QPNNNDAQND

-720 DSTRESNNQQMLNQN
+720 DSTRESVNPLLINQN
-735 NNIPYPNP
+735 NNIQFPNQ
-743 INDSNIFDA
+743 INNSNILDLL
-752 FIQRLRTNN
+752 IQRLRTNPQ
-761 LEWIKGMN
+761 EWIKGMN
-769 IRDNLEIKILRI
+769 LRENLEIKILRI

-789 QNQSKRFDI
+789 ENQPRRFDI
-798 DISIEN
+798 DITIEN
-804 EKHNGLKCVN
+804 EKHYGLKCVN
-814 LIKSYLN
+814 LIKSYLK

-873 EPDLCGKI
+873 EPDICGKI

-900 LTYPANENSS
+900 LTYPTNENSNG
-910 PNTDKESYINMNQY
+910 NTDKESYNNMNQY

-942 KSYQFMNLKMAF
+942 KSFQFMNLKMAF

>member
-1 MSHIK
+1 MSHTK
-6 GNIDQSSKLYQI
+6 GNFDQSSKANLYKI
-18 KAVSDKNIISGKND
+18 KAISDKNIISGKNE

-61 HFEIKIAIA
+61 QFEIKVAIA
-70 ELLKK
+70 ELMKK
-75 YEHKDQ
+75 YDPKDQ

-87 NLFLNTGFPINTG
+87 NIFLNTGFPINTG

-110 NPNLEEN
+110 NANLEEN
-117 EEVTLL
+117 EEVNLL

-133 FAKIVLKYHD
+133 FTKIVLKYHD
-143 KNTINERDEKGL
+143 KNTINEKDEKGQ

-179 GADLNIIFKLEIA
+179 GANLNITFKLEIS
-192 PNKLEEHSLFTLA
+192 PNKFEEHSLFTLA

-225 NFQVQPT
+225 NFQVHPT

-259 PDILNNEGKKA
+259 PDILNKEGKKA

-295 NKKNDVNNNLSIMKN
+295 KKKNDVNNNLTMMKN
-310 NNQYGNINNINK
+310 NNQFGNINNINK

-331 LNNINN
+331 ANNINN
-337 NINLINYDKINI
+337 NINI
-349 NNNNRNDEYKNYIN
+349 NNNRNDEYKNYIN
-363 NNNNLNNKNKM
+363 KNNLNNKNKM
-374 SNMSN
+374 SNMN
-379 NIEANQLR
+379 NNLEANQIR
-387 QNLNTDNMASNESS
+387 KNINTENMVSNESS
-401 DFSEDQEI
+401 DFSEDQET
-409 KEKINSNKNIK
+409 KEKINNGKNIK
-420 PQKINVNSQNPN
+420 PQKINVNNQNSN

-453 SNANSNFNFNVEIP
+453 SNGNSNFHFNVEIP

-493 LNSFPILNLDTN
+493 LNSFPILNLDIN
-505 DKTFQLELEINELTS
+505 DKTFQLELEISELNSKITE
-520 QIKDLD
+520 LD
-526 TETKEM
+526 KETKEM

-537 KKKKIIEEKYN
+537 KKKKLIEEKN
-548 DLKSKEDKLNKLNS
+548 KDLNSKEEKLSELNS
-562 ELKKSQENEEQLMK
+562 DLQKAQENEEQLMK
-576 QQKEIISKFPEGKIY
+576 EQKEIISKFPEGKIY
-591 EHSNKNGNKRELK
+591 DKSNKNSNNKRELK
-604 FRYHEIDELHMYK
+604 FRYNEIDELQMYK

-642 IENKI
+642 FENKI
-647 NEIKNIIKSL
+647 NEIKNIIRSL
-657 SQEYDVQIYGSY
+657 SQEYDVQTYGSY

-674 MEWSDVDLVLVK
+674 MEWSDIDLVLVK
-686 NNENLENENN
+686 VNDNQENENN

-704 QQNNNDAND
+704 QPNNNDAQND

-720 DSTRESNNQQMLNQN
+720 DSTRESVNPLLINQN
-735 NNIPYPNP
+735 NNIQFPNQ
-743 INDSNIFDA
+743 INNSNILDLL
-752 FIQRLRTNN
+752 IQRLRTNPQ
-761 LEWIKGMN
+761 EWIKGMN
-769 IRDNLEIKILRI
+769 LRENLEIKILRI

-789 QNQSKRFDI
+789 ENQARRFDI
-798 DISIEN
+798 DITIEN
-804 EKHNGLKCVN
+804 EKHYGLKCVN
-814 LIKSYLN
+814 LIKSYLK

-873 EPDLCGKI
+873 EPDICGKI

-900 LTYPANENSS
+900 LTYPTNENSNG
-910 PNTDKESYINMNQY
+910 NTDKESYNNMNQY

-942 KSYQFMNLKMAF
+942 KSFQFMNLKMAF

>member
-1 MSHIK
+1 MSHTK
-6 GNIDQSSKLYQI
+6 GNFDQSSKANLYKI
-18 KAVSDKNIISGKND
+18 KAISDKNIISGKNE

-61 HFEIKIAIA
+61 QFEIKVAIV
-70 ELLKK
+70 ELMKK
-75 YEHKDQ
+75 YDPKDQ

-87 NLFLNTGFPINTG
+87 NIFLNTGFPINTG

-110 NPNLEEN
+110 NSNLEEN
-117 EEVTLL
+117 EEVNLL

-133 FAKIVLKYHD
+133 FTKIVLKYHD
-143 KNTINERDEKGL
+143 KNTINEKDEKGQ

-179 GADLNIIFKLEIA
+179 GANLNITFKLEIS
-192 PNKLEEHSLFTLA
+192 PNKFEEHSLFTLA

-225 NFQVQPT
+225 NFQVHPT

-259 PDILNNEGKKA
+259 PDILNKEGKKA

-295 NKKNDVNNNLSIMKN
+295 KKKNDVNNNLTMMKN
-310 NNQYGNINNINK
+310 NNQFGNINNINK

-331 LNNINN
+331 TNNINN
-337 NINLINYDKINI
+337 NINI
-349 NNNNRNDEYKNYIN
+349 NNNRNDEYKNYIN
-363 NNNNLNNKNKM
+363 KNNLNNKNKM
-374 SNMSN
+374 SNMN
-379 NIEANQLR
+379 NNLEANQIR
-387 QNLNTDNMASNESS
+387 QNINTENMVSNESS
-401 DFSEDQEI
+401 DFSEDQET
-409 KEKINSNKNIK
+409 KEKINNSKNIK
-420 PQKINVNSQNPN
+420 PQKINVNNPNSN

-453 SNANSNFNFNVEIP
+453 SNGNSNFNFNVEIP

-493 LNSFPILNLDTN
+493 LNSFPILNLDIN
-505 DKTFQLELEINELTS
+505 DKTFQLELEISELNSKINELD
-520 QIKDLD
+520 K
-526 TETKEM
+526 ETKEM

-537 KKKKIIEEKYN
+537 KKKKLIEEKN
-548 DLKSKEDKLNKLNS
+548 KDLNSKEEKLSELNS
-562 ELKKSQENEEQLMK
+562 NLQKAQENEEQLMK
-576 QQKEIISKFPEGKIY
+576 EQKEIISKFPEGKIY
-591 EHSNKNGNKRELK
+591 DKSNKNSNNKRELK
-604 FRYHEIDELHMYK
+604 FRYNEIDELQMYK

-642 IENKI
+642 FENKI
-647 NEIKNIIKSL
+647 NEIKNIIRSL
-657 SQEYDVQIYGSY
+657 SQEYDVQTYGSY

-674 MEWSDVDLVLVK
+674 MEWSDIDLVLVK
-686 NNENLENENN
+686 VNDNQENENN

-704 QQNNNDAND
+704 QPNNNDAQND

-720 DSTRESNNQQMLNQN
+720 DSTRESVNPLLINQN
-735 NNIPYPNP
+735 NNIQFPNQ
-743 INDSNIFDA
+743 INNSNILDLL
-752 FIQRLRTNN
+752 IQRLRTNPQ
-761 LEWIKGMN
+761 EWIKGMN
-769 IRDNLEIKILRI
+769 LRENLEIKILRI

-789 QNQSKRFDI
+789 ENQPRRFDI
-798 DISIEN
+798 DITIEN
-804 EKHNGLKCVN
+804 EKHYGLKCVN
-814 LIKSYLN
+814 LIKSYLK

-873 EPDLCGKI
+873 EPDICGKI

-900 LTYPANENSS
+900 LTYPTNENSNG
-910 PNTDKESYINMNQY
+910 NTDKESYNNMNQY

-942 KSYQFMNLKMAF
+942 KSFQFMNLKMAF

>member
-1 MSHIK
+1 MSHTK
-6 GNIDQSSKLYQI
+6 GNFDQSSKANLYKI
-18 KAVSDKNIISGKND
+18 KAISDKNIISGKNE

-61 HFEIKIAIA
+61 QFEIKVAIA
-70 ELLKK
+70 ELMKK
-75 YEHKDQ
+75 YDPKDQ

-87 NLFLNTGFPINTG
+87 NIFLNTGFPINTG

-110 NPNLEEN
+110 NANLEEN
-117 EEVTLL
+117 EEVNLL

-133 FAKIVLKYHD
+133 FTKIVLKYHD
-143 KNTINERDEKGL
+143 KNTINEKDEKGQ

-179 GADLNIIFKLEIA
+179 GANLNITFKLEIS
-192 PNKLEEHSLFTLA
+192 PNKFEEHSLFTLA

-225 NFQVQPT
+225 NFQVHPT

-259 PDILNNEGKKA
+259 PDILNKEGKKA

-295 NKKNDVNNNLSIMKN
+295 KKKNDVNNNLTMMKN
-310 NNQYGNINNINK
+310 NNQFGNINNINK

-331 LNNINN
+331 ANNINN
-337 NINLINYDKINI
+337 NINI
-349 NNNNRNDEYKNYIN
+349 NNNRNDEYKNYIN
-363 NNNNLNNKNKM
+363 KNNLNNKNKM
-374 SNMSN
+374 SNMN
-379 NIEANQLR
+379 NNLEANQIR
-387 QNLNTDNMASNESS
+387 KNINTENMVSNESS
-401 DFSEDQEI
+401 DFSEDQET
-409 KEKINSNKNIK
+409 KEKINNGKNIK
-420 PQKINVNSQNPN
+420 PQKINVNNPNSN

-453 SNANSNFNFNVEIP
+453 SNGNSNFNFNVEIP

-493 LNSFPILNLDTN
+493 LNSFPILNLDIN
-505 DKTFQLELEINELTS
+505 DKTFQLELEISELNSKINELD
-520 QIKDLD
+520 K
-526 TETKEM
+526 ETKEM

-537 KKKKIIEEKYN
+537 KKKKLIEEKN
-548 DLKSKEDKLNKLNS
+548 KDLNSKEEELNKLNS
-562 ELKKSQENEEQLMK
+562 NLQKAQENEEQLMK
-576 QQKEIISKFPEGKIY
+576 EQKEIISKFPEGKIY
-591 EHSNKNGNKRELK
+591 DKSNKNSNNKRELK
-604 FRYHEIDELHMYK
+604 FRYNEIDELQMYK

-642 IENKI
+642 FENKI
-647 NEIKNIIKSL
+647 NEIKNIIRSL
-657 SQEYDVQIYGSY
+657 SQEYDVQTYGSY

-674 MEWSDVDLVLVK
+674 MEWSDIDLVLVK
-686 NNENLENENN
+686 VNDNQENENN

-704 QQNNNDAND
+704 QPNNNDAQND

-720 DSTRESNNQQMLNQN
+720 DSTRESVNPLLINQN
-735 NNIPYPNP
+735 NNIQFPNQ
-743 INDSNIFDA
+743 INNSNILDLL
-752 FIQRLRTNN
+752 IQRLRTNPQ
-761 LEWIKGMN
+761 EWIKGMN
-769 IRDNLEIKILRI
+769 LRENLEIKILRI

-789 QNQSKRFDI
+789 ENQPRRFDI
-798 DISIEN
+798 DITIEN
-804 EKHNGLKCVN
+804 EKHYGLKCVN
-814 LIKSYLN
+814 LIKSYLK

-873 EPDLCGKI
+873 EPDICGKI

-900 LTYPANENSS
+900 LTYPTNENSNG
-910 PNTDKESYINMNQY
+910 NTDKESYNNMNQY

-942 KSYQFMNLKMAF
+942 KSFQFMNLKMAF

>member
-1 MSHIK
+1 MSHTK
-6 GNIDQSSKLYQI
+6 GNFDQSSKANLYKI
-18 KAVSDKNIISGKND
+18 KAISDKNIISGKNE

-61 HFEIKIAIA
+61 QFEIKVAIA
-70 ELLKK
+70 ELMKK
-75 YEHKDQ
+75 YDPKDQ

-87 NLFLNTGFPINTG
+87 NIFLNTGFPINTG

-110 NPNLEEN
+110 NANLEEN
-117 EEVTLL
+117 EEVNLL

-133 FAKIVLKYHD
+133 FTKIVLKYHD
-143 KNTINERDEKGL
+143 KNTINEKDEKGQ

-179 GADLNIIFKLEIA
+179 GANLNITFKLEIS
-192 PNKLEEHSLFTLA
+192 PNKFEEHSLFTLA

-225 NFQVQPT
+225 NFQVHPT

-259 PDILNNEGKKA
+259 PDILNKEGKKA

-295 NKKNDVNNNLSIMKN
+295 KKKNDVNNNLTMMKN
-310 NNQYGNINNINK
+310 NNQFGNINNINK

-331 LNNINN
+331 TNNINN
-337 NINLINYDKINI
+337 NINI
-349 NNNNRNDEYKNYIN
+349 NNNRNDEYKNYIN
-363 NNNNLNNKNKM
+363 KNNLNNKNKM
-374 SNMSN
+374 SNMN
-379 NIEANQLR
+379 NNLEANQIR
-387 QNLNTDNMASNESS
+387 QNINTENMVSNESS
-401 DFSEDQEI
+401 DFSEDQET
-409 KEKINSNKNIK
+409 KEKINNGKNIK
-420 PQKINVNSQNPN
+420 PQKINVNNPNSN
-432 QPLSQMNSIKI
+432 QPLSKMNSIKI

-453 SNANSNFNFNVEIP
+453 SNGNSNFNFNVEIP
-467 IKMIPRKKGFFKTEK
+467 IKMIPRKKGFFKKEK

-493 LNSFPILNLDTN
+493 LNSFPILNLDIN
-505 DKTFQLELEINELTS
+505 DKTFQLELEISELNSKINELD
-520 QIKDLD
+520 K
-526 TETKEM
+526 ETKEM

-537 KKKKIIEEKYN
+537 KKKKLIEEKN
-548 DLKSKEDKLNKLNS
+548 KDLNSKEEKLSELNS
-562 ELKKSQENEEQLMK
+562 NLQKAQENEEQLMK
-576 QQKEIISKFPEGKIY
+576 EQKEIISKFPEGKIY
-591 EHSNKNGNKRELK
+591 DKSNKNSNNKRELK
-604 FRYHEIDELHMYK
+604 FRYNEIDELQMYK

-642 IENKI
+642 FENKI
-647 NEIKNIIKSL
+647 NEIKNIIRSL
-657 SQEYDVQIYGSY
+657 SQEYDVQTYGSY

-674 MEWSDVDLVLVK
+674 MEWSDIDLVLVK
-686 NNENLENENN
+686 VNDNQENENN

-704 QQNNNDAND
+704 QPNNNDAQND

-720 DSTRESNNQQMLNQN
+720 DSTRESVNPLLINQN
-735 NNIPYPNP
+735 NNIQFPNQ
-743 INDSNIFDA
+743 INNSNILDLL
-752 FIQRLRTNN
+752 IQRLRTNPQ
-761 LEWIKGMN
+761 EWIKGMN
-769 IRDNLEIKILRI
+769 LRENLEIKILRI

-789 QNQSKRFDI
+789 ENQPRRFDI
-798 DISIEN
+798 DITIEN
-804 EKHNGLKCVN
+804 EKHYGLKCVN
-814 LIKSYLN
+814 LIKSYLK

-873 EPDLCGKI
+873 EPDICGKI

-900 LTYPANENSS
+900 LTYPTNENSNG
-910 PNTDKESYINMNQY
+910 NTDKESYNNMNQY

-942 KSYQFMNLKMAF
+942 KSFQFMNLKMAF

>member
-1 MSHIK
+1 MSHTK
-6 GNIDQSSKLYQI
+6 GNFDQSSKANLYKI
-18 KAVSDKNIISGKND
+18 KAISDKNIISGKNE

-61 HFEIKIAIA
+61 QFEIKVAIA
-70 ELLKK
+70 ELMKK
-75 YEHKDQ
+75 YEPKDQ

-87 NLFLNTGFPINTG
+87 NIFLNTGFPINTG

-110 NPNLEEN
+110 NANLEEN
-117 EEVTLL
+117 EEVNLL

-133 FAKIVLKYHD
+133 FTKIVLKYHD
-143 KNTINERDEKGL
+143 KNTINEKDEKGQ

-179 GADLNIIFKLEIA
+179 GANLNITFKLEIS
-192 PNKLEEHSLFTLA
+192 PNKFEEHSLFTLA

-211 NVIKLLLDNPQIYV
+211 NVIKLLLENPQIYV
-225 NFQVQPT
+225 NFQVHPT

-259 PDILNNEGKKA
+259 PDILNKEGKKA

-295 NKKNDVNNNLSIMKN
+295 KKKNDVNNNLTMMKN
-310 NNQYGNINNINK
+310 NNQFGNINNINK

-331 LNNINN
+331 TNNINN
-337 NINLINYDKINI
+337 NINI
-349 NNNNRNDEYKNYIN
+349 NNNRNDEYKNYIN
-363 NNNNLNNKNKM
+363 KNNLNNKNKM
-374 SNMSN
+374 SNMN
-379 NIEANQLR
+379 NNLEANQIR
-387 QNLNTDNMASNESS
+387 KNINTENMVSNESS
-401 DFSEDQEI
+401 DFSEDQET
-409 KEKINSNKNIK
+409 KEKITNGKSIK
-420 PQKINVNSQNPN
+420 PQKINVNNPNSN

-453 SNANSNFNFNVEIP
+453 SNGNSNFHFNVEIP

-493 LNSFPILNLDTN
+493 LNSFPILNLDIN
-505 DKTFQLELEINELTS
+505 DKTFQLELEISELNSKINELD
-520 QIKDLD
+520 K
-526 TETKEM
+526 ETKEM

-537 KKKKIIEEKYN
+537 KKKKLIEEKN
-548 DLKSKEDKLNKLNS
+548 KDLNSKEEKLSELNS
-562 ELKKSQENEEQLMK
+562 DLQKAQENEEQLMK
-576 QQKEIISKFPEGKIY
+576 EQKEIISKFPEGKIY
-591 EHSNKNGNKRELK
+591 DKSNKNSNNKRELK
-604 FRYHEIDELHMYK
+604 FRYNEIDELQMYK

-642 IENKI
+642 FENKI
-647 NEIKNIIKSL
+647 NEIKNIIRSL
-657 SQEYDVQIYGSY
+657 SQEYDVQTYGSY

-674 MEWSDVDLVLVK
+674 MEWSDIDLVLVK
-686 NNENLENENN
+686 VNDNQENENN

-704 QQNNNDAND
+704 QPNNNDAQND

-720 DSTRESNNQQMLNQN
+720 DSTRESVNPLLINQN
-735 NNIPYPNP
+735 NNIQFPNQ
-743 INDSNIFDA
+743 INNSNILDLL
-752 FIQRLRTNN
+752 IQRLRTNPQ
-761 LEWIKGMN
+761 EWIKGMN
-769 IRDNLEIKILRI
+769 LRENLEIKILRI
-781 ECSVNIPG
+781 ECSVTIPG
-789 QNQSKRFDI
+789 ENQPRRFDI
-798 DISIEN
+798 DITIEN
-804 EKHNGLKCVN
+804 EKHYGLKCVN
-814 LIKSYLN
+814 LIKSYLK

-873 EPDLCGKI
+873 EPDICGKI

-900 LTYPANENSS
+900 LTYPTNENSNG
-910 PNTDKESYINMNQY
+910 NTDKESYNNMNQY

-942 KSYQFMNLKMAF
+942 KSFQFMNLKMAF

>member
-1 MSHIK
+1 MSHTK
-6 GNIDQSSKLYQI
+6 GNFDQSSKANLYKI
-18 KAVSDKNIISGKND
+18 KAISDKNIISGKNE

-61 HFEIKIAIA
+61 QFEIKVAIA
-70 ELLKK
+70 ELMKK
-75 YEHKDQ
+75 YDPKDQ

-87 NLFLNTGFPINTG
+87 NIFLNTGFPINTG

-110 NPNLEEN
+110 NANLEEN
-117 EEVTLL
+117 EEVNLL

-133 FAKIVLKYHD
+133 FTKIVLKYHD
-143 KNTINERDEKGL
+143 KNTINEKDEKGQ

-179 GADLNIIFKLEIA
+179 GANLNITFKLEIS
-192 PNKLEEHSLFTLA
+192 PNKFEEHSLFTLA

-225 NFQVQPT
+225 NFQVHPT

-259 PDILNNEGKKA
+259 PDILNKEGKKA

-295 NKKNDVNNNLSIMKN
+295 KKKNDVNNNLTMMKN
-310 NNQYGNINNINK
+310 NNQFGNINNINK

-331 LNNINN
+331 TNNINN
-337 NINLINYDKINI
+337 NINI
-349 NNNNRNDEYKNYIN
+349 NNNRNDEYKNYIN
-363 NNNNLNNKNKM
+363 KNNLNNKNKM
-374 SNMSN
+374 SNMN
-379 NIEANQLR
+379 NNLEANQIR
-387 QNLNTDNMASNESS
+387 KNINTENMVSNESS
-401 DFSEDQEI
+401 DFSEDQET
-409 KEKINSNKNIK
+409 KEKINNGKNIK
-420 PQKINVNSQNPN
+420 PQKINVNNPNSN

-453 SNANSNFNFNVEIP
+453 SNGNSNFNFNVEIP

-493 LNSFPILNLDTN
+493 LNSFPILNLDIN
-505 DKTFQLELEINELTS
+505 DKTFQLELEISELNSKINELD
-520 QIKDLD
+520 K
-526 TETKEM
+526 ETKEM

-537 KKKKIIEEKYN
+537 KKKKLIEEKN
-548 DLKSKEDKLNKLNS
+548 KDLNSKEEKLSELNS
-562 ELKKSQENEEQLMK
+562 NLQKAQENEEQLMK
-576 QQKEIISKFPEGKIY
+576 EQKEIISKFPEGKIY
-591 EHSNKNGNKRELK
+591 DKSNKNSNNKRELK
-604 FRYHEIDELHMYK
+604 FRYNEIDELQMYK

-642 IENKI
+642 FENKI
-647 NEIKNIIKSL
+647 NEIKNIIRSL
-657 SQEYDVQIYGSY
+657 SQEYDVQTYGSY

-674 MEWSDVDLVLVK
+674 MEWSDIDLVLVK
-686 NNENLENENN
+686 VNDNQENENN

-704 QQNNNDAND
+704 QPNNNDAQND

-720 DSTRESNNQQMLNQN
+720 DSTRESVNPLLINQN
-735 NNIPYPNP
+735 NNIQFPNQ
-743 INDSNIFDA
+743 INNSNILDLL
-752 FIQRLRTNN
+752 IQRLRTNPQ
-761 LEWIKGMN
+761 EWIKGMN
-769 IRDNLEIKILRI
+769 LRENLEIKILRI

-789 QNQSKRFDI
+789 ENQPRRFDI
-798 DISIEN
+798 DITIEN
-804 EKHNGLKCVN
+804 EKHYGLKCVN
-814 LIKSYLN
+814 LIKSYLK

-873 EPDLCGKI
+873 EPDICGKI

-900 LTYPANENSS
+900 LTYPTNENSNG
-910 PNTDKESYINMNQY
+910 NTDKESYNNMNQY

-942 KSYQFMNLKMAF
+942 KSFQFMNLKMAF

>member
-1 MSHIK
+1 MSHTK
-6 GNIDQSSKLYQI
+6 GNFDQSSKANLYKI
-18 KAVSDKNIISGKND
+18 KAISDKNIISGKNE

-61 HFEIKIAIA
+61 QFEIKVAIA
-70 ELLKK
+70 ELMKK
-75 YEHKDQ
+75 YDPKDQ

-87 NLFLNTGFPINTG
+87 NIFLNTGFPINTG

-110 NPNLEEN
+110 NANLEEN
-117 EEVTLL
+117 EEVNLL

-133 FAKIVLKYHD
+133 FTKIVLKYHD
-143 KNTINERDEKGL
+143 KNTINEKDEKGQ

-179 GADLNIIFKLEIA
+179 GANLNITFKLEIS
-192 PNKLEEHSLFTLA
+192 PNKFEEHSLFTLA

-225 NFQVQPT
+225 NFQVHPT

-259 PDILNNEGKKA
+259 PDILNKEGKKA

-295 NKKNDVNNNLSIMKN
+295 KKKNDVNNNLTMMKN
-310 NNQYGNINNINK
+310 NNQFGNINNINK

-331 LNNINN
+331 TNNINN
-337 NINLINYDKINI
+337 NINI
-349 NNNNRNDEYKNYIN
+349 NNNRNDEYKNYIN
-363 NNNNLNNKNKM
+363 KNNLNNKNKM
-374 SNMSN
+374 SNMN
-379 NIEANQLR
+379 NNLEANQIR
-387 QNLNTDNMASNESS
+387 KNINTENMVSNESS
-401 DFSEDQEI
+401 DFSEDQET
-409 KEKINSNKNIK
+409 KEKINNGKNIK
-420 PQKINVNSQNPN
+420 PQKINVHNQNSN

-453 SNANSNFNFNVEIP
+453 SNGNSNFNFNVEIP

-493 LNSFPILNLDTN
+493 LNSFPILNLDIN
-505 DKTFQLELEINELTS
+505 DKTFQLELEISELNSKINELD
-520 QIKDLD
+520 K
-526 TETKEM
+526 ETKEM

-537 KKKKIIEEKYN
+537 KKKKLIEEKN
-548 DLKSKEDKLNKLNS
+548 KDLNSKEEKLSELNS
-562 ELKKSQENEEQLMK
+562 NLQKAQENEEQLMK
-576 QQKEIISKFPEGKIY
+576 EQKEIISKFPEGKIY
-591 EHSNKNGNKRELK
+591 DKSNKNSNNKRELK
-604 FRYHEIDELHMYK
+604 FRYNEIDELQMYK

-642 IENKI
+642 FENKI
-647 NEIKNIIKSL
+647 NEIKNIIRSL
-657 SQEYDVQIYGSY
+657 SQEYDVQTYGSY

-674 MEWSDVDLVLVK
+674 MEWSDIDLVLVK
-686 NNENLENENN
+686 VNDNQENENN

-704 QQNNNDAND
+704 QPNNNDAQND

-720 DSTRESNNQQMLNQN
+720 DSTRESVNPLLINQN
-735 NNIPYPNP
+735 NNIQFPNQ
-743 INDSNIFDA
+743 INNSNILDLL
-752 FIQRLRTNN
+752 IQRLRTNPQ
-761 LEWIKGMN
+761 EWIKGMN
-769 IRDNLEIKILRI
+769 LRENLEIKILRI

-789 QNQSKRFDI
+789 ENQPRRFDI
-798 DISIEN
+798 DITIEN
-804 EKHNGLKCVN
+804 EKHYGLKCVN
-814 LIKSYLN
+814 LIKSYLK

-873 EPDLCGKI
+873 EPDICGKI

-900 LTYPANENSS
+900 LTYPTNENSNG
-910 PNTDKESYINMNQY
+910 NTDKESYNNMNQY

-942 KSYQFMNLKMAF
+942 KSFQFMNLKMAF

>member
-1 MSHIK
+1 MSHTK
-6 GNIDQSSKLYQI
+6 GNFDQSSKANLYKI
-18 KAVSDKNIISGKND
+18 KAISDKNIISGKNE

-61 HFEIKIAIA
+61 QFEIKVAIA
-70 ELLKK
+70 ELMKK
-75 YEHKDQ
+75 YDPKDQ

-87 NLFLNTGFPINTG
+87 NIFLNTGFPINTG

-110 NPNLEEN
+110 NANLEEN
-117 EEVTLL
+117 EEVNLL

-133 FAKIVLKYHD
+133 FTKIVLKYHD
-143 KNTINERDEKGL
+143 KNTINEKDEKGQ

-179 GADLNIIFKLEIA
+179 GANLNITFKLEIS
-192 PNKLEEHSLFTLA
+192 PNKFEEHSLFTLA

-225 NFQVQPT
+225 NFQVHPT

-259 PDILNNEGKKA
+259 PDILNKEGKKA

-295 NKKNDVNNNLSIMKN
+295 KKKNDVNNNLTMMKN
-310 NNQYGNINNINK
+310 NNQFGNINNINK

-331 LNNINN
+331 ANNINN
-337 NINLINYDKINI
+337 NINI
-349 NNNNRNDEYKNYIN
+349 NNNRNDEYKNYIN
-363 NNNNLNNKNKM
+363 KNNLNNKNKM
-374 SNMSN
+374 SNMN
-379 NIEANQLR
+379 NNLEANQIR
-387 QNLNTDNMASNESS
+387 KNINTENMVSNESS
-401 DFSEDQEI
+401 DFSEDQET
-409 KEKINSNKNIK
+409 KEKINNGKNIK
-420 PQKINVNSQNPN
+420 PQKINVNNPNSN

-453 SNANSNFNFNVEIP
+453 SNGNSNFNFNVEIP

-493 LNSFPILNLDTN
+493 LNSFPILNLDIN
-505 DKTFQLELEINELTS
+505 DKTFQLELEISELNSKINELD
-520 QIKDLD
+520 K
-526 TETKEM
+526 ETKEM

-537 KKKKIIEEKYN
+537 KKKKLIEEKN
-548 DLKSKEDKLNKLNS
+548 KDLNSKEEKLSELNS
-562 ELKKSQENEEQLMK
+562 NLQKAQENEEQLMK
-576 QQKEIISKFPEGKIY
+576 EQKEIISKFPEGKIY
-591 EHSNKNGNKRELK
+591 DKSNKNSNNKRELK
-604 FRYHEIDELHMYK
+604 FRYNEIDELQMYK

-642 IENKI
+642 FENKI
-647 NEIKNIIKSL
+647 NEIKNIIRSL
-657 SQEYDVQIYGSY
+657 SQEYDVQTYGSY

-674 MEWSDVDLVLVK
+674 MEWSDIDLVLVK
-686 NNENLENENN
+686 VNDNQENENN

-704 QQNNNDAND
+704 QPNNNDAQND

-720 DSTRESNNQQMLNQN
+720 DSTRESVNPLLINQN
-735 NNIPYPNP
+735 NNIQFPNQ
-743 INDSNIFDA
+743 INNSNILDLL
-752 FIQRLRTNN
+752 IQRLRTNPQ
-761 LEWIKGMN
+761 EWIKGMN
-769 IRDNLEIKILRI
+769 LRENLEIKILRI

-789 QNQSKRFDI
+789 ENQARRFDI
-798 DISIEN
+798 DITIEN
-804 EKHNGLKCVN
+804 EKHYGLKCVN
-814 LIKSYLN
+814 LIKSYLK

-873 EPDLCGKI
+873 EPDICGKI

-900 LTYPANENSS
+900 LTYPTNENSNG
-910 PNTDKESYINMNQY
+910 NTDKESYNNMNQY

-942 KSYQFMNLKMAF
+942 KSFQFMNLKMAF

>member
-1 MSHIK
+1 MSHTK
-6 GNIDQSSKLYQI
+6 GNFDQSSKANLYKI
-18 KAVSDKNIISGKND
+18 KAISDKNIISGKNE

-61 HFEIKIAIA
+61 QFEIKVAIA
-70 ELLKK
+70 ELMKK
-75 YEHKDQ
+75 YDPKDQ

-87 NLFLNTGFPINTG
+87 NIFLNTGFPINTG

-110 NPNLEEN
+110 NANLEEN
-117 EEVTLL
+117 EEVNLL

-133 FAKIVLKYHD
+133 FTKIVLKYHD
-143 KNTINERDEKGL
+143 KNTINEKDEKGQ

-179 GADLNIIFKLEIA
+179 GANLNITFKLEIS
-192 PNKLEEHSLFTLA
+192 PNKFEEHSLFTLA

-225 NFQVQPT
+225 NFQVHPT

-259 PDILNNEGKKA
+259 PDILNKEGRKA

-295 NKKNDVNNNLSIMKN
+295 KKKNDVNNNLTMMKN
-310 NNQYGNINNINK
+310 NNQFGNINNINK

-331 LNNINN
+331 TNNINN
-337 NINLINYDKINI
+337 NINI
-349 NNNNRNDEYKNYIN
+349 NNNRNDEYKNYIN
-363 NNNNLNNKNKM
+363 KNNLNNKNKM
-374 SNMSN
+374 SNMN
-379 NIEANQLR
+379 NNLEANQIR
-387 QNLNTDNMASNESS
+387 QNINTQNMVSNESS
-401 DFSEDQEI
+401 DFSEDQET
-409 KEKINSNKNIK
+409 KEKINNGKNIK
-420 PQKINVNSQNPN
+420 PQKINVNNPNSN

-453 SNANSNFNFNVEIP
+453 SNGNSNFNFNVEIP

-493 LNSFPILNLDTN
+493 LNSFPILNLDIN
-505 DKTFQLELEINELTS
+505 DKTFQLELEISELNSKINELD
-520 QIKDLD
+520 K
-526 TETKEM
+526 ETKEM

-537 KKKKIIEEKYN
+537 KKKKLIEEKN
-548 DLKSKEDKLNKLNS
+548 KDLNSKEEELNKLNS
-562 ELKKSQENEEQLMK
+562 NLQKAQENEEQLMK
-576 QQKEIISKFPEGKIY
+576 EQKEIISKFPEGKIY
-591 EHSNKNGNKRELK
+591 DKSNKNSNNKRELK
-604 FRYHEIDELHMYK
+604 FRYNEIDELQMYK

-642 IENKI
+642 FENKI
-647 NEIKNIIKSL
+647 NEIKNIIRSL
-657 SQEYDVQIYGSY
+657 SQEYDVQTYGSY

-674 MEWSDVDLVLVK
+674 MEWSDIDLVLVK
-686 NNENLENENN
+686 VNDNQENENN

-704 QQNNNDAND
+704 QPNNNDAQND

-720 DSTRESNNQQMLNQN
+720 DSTRESVNPLLINQN
-735 NNIPYPNP
+735 NNIQFPNQ
-743 INDSNIFDA
+743 INNSNILDLL
-752 FIQRLRTNN
+752 IQRLRTNPQ
-761 LEWIKGMN
+761 EWIKGMN
-769 IRDNLEIKILRI
+769 LRENLEIKILRI
-781 ECSVNIPG
+781 ECSVTIPG
-789 QNQSKRFDI
+789 ENQPRRFDI
-798 DISIEN
+798 DITIEN
-804 EKHNGLKCVN
+804 EKHYGLKCVN
-814 LIKSYLN
+814 LIKSYLK

-873 EPDLCGKI
+873 EPDICGKI

-900 LTYPANENSS
+900 LTYPTNENSNG
-910 PNTDKESYINMNQY
+910 NTDKESYNNMNQY

-942 KSYQFMNLKMAF
+942 KSFQFMNLKMAF

>member
-1 MSHIK
+1 MSHTK
-6 GNIDQSSKLYQI
+6 GNFDQSSKANLYKI
-18 KAVSDKNIISGKND
+18 KAISDKNIISGKNE

-61 HFEIKIAIA
+61 QFEIKVAIV
-70 ELLKK
+70 ELMKK
-75 YEHKDQ
+75 YDPKDQ

-87 NLFLNTGFPINTG
+87 NIFLNTGFPINTG

-110 NPNLEEN
+110 NANLEEN
-117 EEVTLL
+117 EEVNLL

-133 FAKIVLKYHD
+133 FTKIVLKYHD
-143 KNTINERDEKGL
+143 KNTINEKDEKGQ

-179 GADLNIIFKLEIA
+179 GANLNITFKLEIS
-192 PNKLEEHSLFTLA
+192 PNKFEEHSLFTLA

-225 NFQVQPT
+225 NFQVHPT

-259 PDILNNEGKKA
+259 PDILNKEGKKA

-295 NKKNDVNNNLSIMKN
+295 KKKNDVNNNLTMMKN
-310 NNQYGNINNINK
+310 NNQFGNINNINK

-331 LNNINN
+331 TNNINN
-337 NINLINYDKINI
+337 NINI
-349 NNNNRNDEYKNYIN
+349 NNNRNDEYKNYIN
-363 NNNNLNNKNKM
+363 KNNLNNKNKM
-374 SNMSN
+374 SNMN
-379 NIEANQLR
+379 NNLEANQIR
-387 QNLNTDNMASNESS
+387 QNINTENMVSNESS
-401 DFSEDQEI
+401 DFSEDQET
-409 KEKINSNKNIK
+409 KEKINNSKNIK
-420 PQKINVNSQNPN
+420 PQKINVNNQNSN

-453 SNANSNFNFNVEIP
+453 SNGNSNFNFNVEIP

-493 LNSFPILNLDTN
+493 LNSFPILNLDIN
-505 DKTFQLELEINELTS
+505 DKTFQLELEISELNSKITE
-520 QIKDLD
+520 LD
-526 TETKEM
+526 KETKEM

-537 KKKKIIEEKYN
+537 KKKKLIEEKN
-548 DLKSKEDKLNKLNS
+548 KDLNSKEEKLSELNS
-562 ELKKSQENEEQLMK
+562 NLQKAQENEEQLMK
-576 QQKEIISKFPEGKIY
+576 EQKEIISKFPEGKIY
-591 EHSNKNGNKRELK
+591 DKSNKNSNNKRELK
-604 FRYHEIDELHMYK
+604 FRYNEIDELQMYK

-642 IENKI
+642 FENKI
-647 NEIKNIIKSL
+647 NEIKNIIRSL
-657 SQEYDVQIYGSY
+657 SQEYDVQTYGSY

-674 MEWSDVDLVLVK
+674 MEWSDIDLVLVK
-686 NNENLENENN
+686 VNDNQENENN

-704 QQNNNDAND
+704 QPNNNDAQND

-720 DSTRESNNQQMLNQN
+720 DSTRESVNPLLINQN
-735 NNIPYPNP
+735 NNIQFPNQ
-743 INDSNIFDA
+743 INNSNILDLL
-752 FIQRLRTNN
+752 IQRLRTNPQ
-761 LEWIKGMN
+761 EWIKGMN
-769 IRDNLEIKILRI
+769 LRENLEIKILRI

-789 QNQSKRFDI
+789 ENQPRRFDI
-798 DISIEN
+798 DITIEN
-804 EKHNGLKCVN
+804 EKHYGLKCVN
-814 LIKSYLN
+814 LIKSYLK

-873 EPDLCGKI
+873 EPDICGKI

-900 LTYPANENSS
+900 LTYPTNENSNG
-910 PNTDKESYINMNQY
+910 NTDKESYNNMNQY

-942 KSYQFMNLKMAF
+942 KSFQFMNLKMAF